1 MQRAQKQE
9 FVKEFSSDLKS
20 SEFLLVADYKGLN
33 VSEIS
38 SLRNE
43 VKSNSDSNFKVA
55 KNTLV
60 KRALQDTN
68 FKNLEK
74 LLLDRPQWRTQ
85 MIQLARQRS

>member
-1 MQRAQKQE
+1 MQRAEKQE
-9 FVKEFSSDLKS
+9 FVKEFTSDLKS

-60 KRALQDTN
+60 KRAIQDTN

-74 LLLDRPQWRTQ
+74 LFVGLFEKYFIKIVFR
-85 MIQLARQRS
+85 III

>member
-1 MQRAQKQE
+1 MGKSIFTQTVFKEYLCKELKKQE

-60 KRALQDTN
+60 KRAFQDT
-68 FKNLEK
+68 LTS
-74 LLLDRPQWRTQ
+74 R
-85 MIQLARQRS
+85 I